1 MRSETSAGLFA
12 PLRRLRHLRQTR
24 ALRHYL
30 SYVLCRALLAALG
43 LLPRRMGLGIGR
55 ACGHFFHAISP
66 RHRHIAR
73 ANLERAFGAG
83 LTPRDR
89 ARLARASFAHA
100 GMIMADS
107 AYFRRCARLPLER
120 LAVFEGTQHLLTA
133 AAGRR
138 GVLVFSGHFGHWEM
152 VGLLQPRIGVPFSMV
167 VRPLDNG
174 RLDDFLSGLRR
185 VTGNELI
192 SKYAAARG
200 VLRALRPGRAVGLMI
215 DQNVR
220 GEGGLFVD
228 FFGAPASTTPAL
240 AIFALKTG
248 APMVPMF
255 SYPLED
261 GRLLIRYGEPILA
274 ARRGTL
280 AEDILAITQQ
290 CTRRL
295 EEEIRRRPD
304 CWLWMHNRWR
314 TQPPAEPPRRA
325 AAATGTGSATAPA
338 RGPGATEPQSGI
350 AAAPGSGAAR
360 APTHP

>member
-1 MRSETSAGLFA
+1 MRPAAPPSRFT
-12 PLRRLRHLRQTR
+12 PLRRFRHLRQTR
-24 ALRHYL
+24 ELRHFL
-30 SYVLCRALLAALG
+30 SYLFCRALLAILAA
-43 LLPRRMGLGIGR
+43 LPRRAGQGIGR
-55 ACGHFFHAISP
+55 ACGHVFHAVSP
-66 RHRHIAR
+66 RHRNIAR
-73 ANLERAFGAG
+73 ANLERAFGAT
-83 LTPRDR
+83 LTPRER

-100 GMIMADS
+100 GMIMADA

-120 LAVFEGTQHLLTA
+120 LAVYEGAEHLLAA

-138 GVLVFSGHFGHWEM
+138 GALVFSGHFGHWEL

-174 RLDDFLSGLRR
+174 LLDAFLSGLRC

-228 FFGAPASTTPAL
+228 FFGTAASTTPAL

-255 SYPLED
+255 SYPLPD
-261 GRLLIRYGEPILA
+261 GRLLIRYGEPIVA

-280 AEDILAITQQ
+280 AEDIHAITQQ

-314 TQPPAEPPRRA
+314 TRPSDALPHRGAV
-325 AAATGTGSATAPA
+325 SATEA
-338 RGPGATEPQSGI
+338 G
-350 AAAPGSGAAR
+350 AAPGSGAAR
-360 APTHP
+360 AQTHP

>member
-1 MRSETSAGLFA
+1 MRPEASTARFT
-12 PLRRLRHLRQTR
+12 PLRHLRHLQQTR
-24 ALRHYL
+24 AFRHYL
-30 SYVLCRALLAALG
+30 SYVLCRALLTLLG
-43 LLPRRMGLGIGR
+43 GLPRHMGLGIGR
-55 ACGHFFHAISP
+55 ACGHLFHAISP
-66 RHRHIAR
+66 RHRRIAR
-73 ANLERAFGAG
+73 ANLERAFGAA
-83 LTPRDR
+83 LTPREQV
-89 ARLARASFAHA
+89 RLARASFAHA

-138 GVLVFSGHFGHWEM
+138 GVLVFSGHFGHWEL
-152 VGLLQPRIGVPFSMV
+152 VGQLQPRIGVPFSMV
-167 VRPLDNG
+167 VRPLDNV
-174 RLDDFLSGLRR
+174 RLDGFLSGLRR
-185 VTGNELI
+185 GTGNELI
-192 SKYAAARG
+192 SKYDAARG

-220 GEGGLFVD
+220 GEGGVFVD

-261 GRLLIRYGEPILA
+261 GRLLIRYGEPIVA
-274 ARRGTL
+274 SRRGTL

-295 EEEIRRRPD
+295 EEEIRLRPD

-314 TQPPAEPPRRA
+314 TRPPAEPPRPA
-325 AAATGTGSATAPA
+325 AAPTGSGAAIGPG
-338 RGPGATEPQSGI
+338 RGPEAAGPQSGI
-350 AAAPGSGAAR
+350 AATPGSGTAR

>member
-1 MRSETSAGLFA
+1 MCPAAPPSRST
-12 PLRRLRHLRQTR
+12 PLRRFRHLRQTR
-24 ALRHYL
+24 ELRHFL
-30 SYVLCRALLAALG
+30 SYLFCRALLAILAA
-43 LLPRRMGLGIGR
+43 LPRRAGQGIGR
-55 ACGHFFHAISP
+55 ACGHLFHAVSP
-66 RHRHIAR
+66 RHRNIAR
-73 ANLERAFGAG
+73 ANVERAFGAA
-83 LTPRDR
+83 LTSRER
-89 ARLARASFAHA
+89 ARLARASFVHA
-100 GMIMADS
+100 GMIMADA

-120 LAVFEGTQHLLTA
+120 LAVYEGTEHLLAA
-133 AAGRR
+133 AAGKR
-138 GVLVFSGHFGHWEM
+138 GVLVFSGHFGHWEL

-174 RLDDFLSGLRR
+174 RLDTFLSGLRC

-228 FFGAPASTTPAL
+228 FFGTPASTTPAL

-261 GRLLIRYGEPILA
+261 GRLLIRYGEPIAA

-280 AEDILAITQQ
+280 AEDVLAITQQ

-314 TQPPAEPPRRA
+314 TRPSPALPHRA
-325 AAATGTGSATAPA
+325 VSPTEAGTAP
-338 RGPGATEPQSGI
+338 GPGA
-350 AAAPGSGAAR
+350 APAQ
-360 APTHP
+360 THP